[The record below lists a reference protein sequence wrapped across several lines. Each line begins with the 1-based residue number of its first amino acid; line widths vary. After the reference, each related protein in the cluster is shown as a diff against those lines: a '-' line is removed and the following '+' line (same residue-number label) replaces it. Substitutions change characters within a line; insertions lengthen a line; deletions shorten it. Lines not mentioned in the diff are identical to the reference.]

1 MTTTRLVTVIGALVF
16 GCIAI
21 RLAVASGHPCE
32 QAWAKN
38 PISFSCKA
46 TVSAMD
52 TGRSPRPMIEPQ
64 GNGRCRITVTCR
76 NDYGG
81 GTPNEIEGIKVVD
94 VEKLHVC
101 NGVLQP
107 ESCGDLFRP

>member
-1 MTTTRLVTVIGALVF
+1 MAMTKLVTVIGARVF

-21 RLAVASGHPCE
+21 GLAGASEPTCE
-32 QAWAKN
+32 QAWRDN
-38 PISFSCKA
+38 PISSSCKA

-52 TGRSPRPMIEPQ
+52 AGRPPRAMIEPQ
-64 GNGRCRITVTCR
+64 ANGRCRIAVTCR

-81 GTPNEIEGIKVVD
+81 GTPNEIEDASVND
-94 VEKLHVC
+94 VGHLHVC
-101 NGVLQP
+101 NGVLQR